1 MDTIIHENISYSE
14 QVASHV
20 DIILQVAIQVL

>member
-1 MDTIIHENISYSE
+1 MDTIIHENISYGE

-20 DIILQVAIQVL
+20 DVILQVAIQVL